1 VAIDGGSGEV
11 LIDPTHADVAA
22 LEERMR
28 EIRARTAAID
38 EFRRLPAVT
47 LDDVPITLEANIEL
61 PEEAADA
68 RSQGAQGIGLVRSEY
83 LLPGGYREAGEEAQ
97 FEAYARIL
105 EAMAPARVT
114 VRTFDG
120 QEDRRERSRT
130 GLRGLRL
137 SLARPTEFR
146 VQLRA
151 LLRAARRGRLRI
163 MFPFV
168 TTAEELR
175 EARRIAEAV
184 AAELAAE
191 GETPPAVPLGAM
203 IEVPAAAMSSDLL
216 AKEADFLAIGTNDL
230 VQFALAV
237 DRADERTSH
246 LYDPMHPAIL
256 RLLRQTVRGAR
267 AQRRPVSVCGEM
279 AADPALAVLL
289 VGLGVTELSMRPEA
303 IPLVT
308 RVLRATSTGE
318 ARRLAARALR
328 AAPATLQEY
337 IVEPER

>member
-1 VAIDGGSGEV
+1 
-11 LIDPTHADVAA
+11 
-22 LEERMR
+22 
-28 EIRARTAAID
+28 
-38 EFRRLPAVT
+38 
-47 LDDVPITLEANIEL
+47 
-61 PEEAADA
+61 
-68 RSQGAQGIGLVRSEY
+68 
-83 LLPGGYREAGEEAQ
+83 
-97 FEAYARIL
+97 
-105 EAMAPARVT
+105 
-114 VRTFDG
+114 
-120 QEDRRERSRT
+120 
-130 GLRGLRL
+130 
-137 SLARPTEFR
+137 
-146 VQLRA
+146 
-151 LLRAARRGRLRI
+151 
-163 MFPFV
+163 
-168 TTAEELR
+168 
-175 EARRIAEAV
+175 
-184 AAELAAE
+184 
-191 GETPPAVPLGAM
+191 
-203 IEVPAAAMSSDLL
+203 MSSDLL

-267 AQRRPVSVCGEM
+267 AQGRPVSVCGEM